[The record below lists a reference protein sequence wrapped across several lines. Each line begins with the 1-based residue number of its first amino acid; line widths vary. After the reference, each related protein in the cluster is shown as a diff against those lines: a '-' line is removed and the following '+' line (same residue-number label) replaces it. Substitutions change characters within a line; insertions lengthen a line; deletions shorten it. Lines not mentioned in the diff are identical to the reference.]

1 MRLAGAL
8 ADRGHAVDLV
18 ICFSQGACAD
28 QVPDNVRR
36 VVLPRVPKRLARLL
50 PLVADPAALGLL
62 TRAMLSKARPS
73 PTMAHLW
80 GLSRY
85 LRRERPSGLVAAGT
99 DLNLEA
105 VWARRLAATPMRLL
119 ICEHIHLSSALAH
132 ANTWRQRN
140 WPGLVRRTYPAA
152 DGIVAVSRGVAQD
165 LSALIEVA
173 GERISVIYNPVV
185 GPDVAGRAREP
196 VSHPWLAPGCP
207 PVVLGAGRLVA
218 DKDFASLVCAVA
230 RLRRAREVRLV
241 ILGEGKAADRD
252 QLLALAN
259 ELGCAND
266 VDIPGF
272 VHNPFAYMARAA
284 VFALSSRLEGFGNVL
299 VEAMACGCPVVST
312 DCRSGPDEI
321 LDGGRYG
328 RLVPVGDS
336 AALADALAL
345 TLTAPPPRELLIGR
359 AQEFSIERAAIAYEA
374 LLIGDGGSHPAHA

>member
-1 MRLAGAL
+1 
-8 ADRGHAVDLV
+8 
-18 ICFSQGACAD
+18 
-28 QVPDNVRR
+28 
-36 VVLPRVPKRLARLL
+36 
-50 PLVADPAALGLL
+50 
-62 TRAMLSKARPS
+62 
-73 PTMAHLW
+73 
-80 GLSRY
+80 
-85 LRRERPSGLVAAGT
+85 
-99 DLNLEA
+99 
-105 VWARRLAATPMRLL
+105 
-119 ICEHIHLSSALAH
+119 
-132 ANTWRQRN
+132 
-140 WPGLVRRTYPAA
+140 
-152 DGIVAVSRGVAQD
+152 
-165 LSALIEVA
+165 
-173 GERISVIYNPVV
+173 
-185 GPDVAGRAREP
+185 
-196 VSHPWLAPGCP
+196 
-207 PVVLGAGRLVA
+207 VLGAGRLVA